1 MRGIITQGVT
11 LFAAA
16 GLVVALAACT
26 PSPGSSTTTGGGL
39 ELVKSKCTMCHT
51 IDRINQAN
59 KDRAGWE
66 ATVARMREKGAVLT
80 DAEAA
85 QVVGYLSQVGGSK

>member
-1 MRGIITQGVT
+1 MRGINTRHVALI
-11 LFAAA
+11 AAA
-16 GLVVALAACT
+16 AIALTATACT
-26 PSPGSSTTTGGGL
+26 PSGQAGQAGGGS

-51 IDRINQAN
+51 IDRIEQAN

-66 ATVARMREKGAVLT
+66 ETVARMRAAGAVLT

-85 QVVGYLSQVGGSK
+85 QVVDYLAQSK